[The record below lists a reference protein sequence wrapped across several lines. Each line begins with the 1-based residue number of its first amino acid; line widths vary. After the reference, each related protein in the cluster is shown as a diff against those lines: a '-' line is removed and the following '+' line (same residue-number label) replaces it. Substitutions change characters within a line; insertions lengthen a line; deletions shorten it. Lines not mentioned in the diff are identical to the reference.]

1 MNLFSGLEK
10 FGLEAKESMQLFE
23 EGKRE
28 NTKKEKE
35 EEKREE
41 EEEEAILTSR
51 PPQGKHH
58 DLQKMEKK
66 E

>member
-35 EEKREE
+35 EEKKSEGTLNPFGNRISFTENST
-41 EEEEAILTSR
+41 L
-51 PPQGKHH
+51 
-58 DLQKMEKK
+58 
-66 E
+66 

>member
-35 EEKREE
+35 EEKKAKERLIPSETE
-41 EEEEAILTSR
+41 FL
-51 PPQGKHH
+51 
-58 DLQKMEKK
+58 LQLSLIHI
-66 E
+66 

>member
-35 EEKREE
+35 EEKK
-41 EEEEAILTSR
+41 A
-51 PPQGKHH
+51 
-58 DLQKMEKK
+58 K
-66 E
+66 ERLIP

>member
-35 EEKREE
+35 EEKK
-41 EEEEAILTSR
+41 A
-51 PPQGKHH
+51 
-58 DLQKMEKK
+58 K
-66 E
+66 ERLIPSETEFLYR